1 MERRKNMERR
11 PKEFEEH
18 VISVSRVT
26 KVTKGG
32 RTLRLSATVV
42 VGDRKGRVGLG
53 TGKAPEFTDAVAKA
67 IANATKNVVRVPI
80 INGTL
85 THEVLGVNGAAKV
98 LLKPAK
104 PGTGVKAGGAVRA
117 VLEMAGITDVLSKSL
132 GSNTKINVARATMT
146 ALTSQ
151 KTAEKIAALRGK
163 TVEEILS

>member
-1 MERRKNMERR
+1 MEKNRRMAPR

-18 VISVSRVT
+18 VINISRVT

-32 RTLRLSATVV
+32 RTFRLSATVV

-53 TGKAPEFTDAVAKA
+53 TGKAPEVPDAVAKA
-67 IANATKNVVRVPI
+67 IANATKNAVRVPV

-85 THEVLGVNGAAKV
+85 AHEVIGVNGAAKV

-117 VLEMAGITDVLSKSL
+117 VLEMAGVTDVLSKSL
-132 GSNTKINVARATMT
+132 GSSTKINVARATME

-151 KTAEKIAALRGK
+151 KTAEQIAALRGK
-163 TVEEILS
+163 TVEEVMS

>member
-1 MERRKNMERR
+1 MERNRRMAPR

-18 VISVSRVT
+18 VISVNRVT

-32 RTLRLSATVV
+32 NTMRLSAIVV

-53 TGKAPEFTDAVAKA
+53 TGKAPEFADAVAKA

-85 THEVLGVNGAAKV
+85 THEIMGVNGAAKV

-132 GSNTKINVARATMT
+132 GSNTKINVAKATMT

-151 KTAEKIAALRGK
+151 KTAEQIASLRGK
-163 TVEEILS
+163 SVEEIMS